1 MRRET
6 RGHPENQ
13 ADEVS
18 TTHSP
23 PQYPALVVLSG
34 LDHRRVAE
42 WSLLWRTLSIS
53 VFNSDWSV
61 MWSSGLMLGK
71 EGKVRRDQLFVR
83 EESMKSGVWQVR
95 ENSETLSLLGKRLRW
110 RK

>member
-1 MRRET
+1 MGRET
-6 RGHPENQ
+6 RGHPEYQ
-13 ADEVS
+13 ADEAS
-18 TTHSP
+18 ATHIP

-34 LDHRRVAE
+34 LDPRRVAE

-71 EGKVRRDQLFVR
+71 EAQGRRDQLFVR
-83 EESMKSGVWQVR
+83 EESVESGV
-95 ENSETLSLLGKRLRW
+95 
-110 RK
+110 

>member
-1 MRRET
+1 MRPALHT
-6 RGHPENQ
+6 
-13 ADEVS
+13 
-18 TTHSP
+18 SP

-71 EGKVRRDQLFVR
+71 EGQGRRDQLFVR
-83 EESMKSGVWQVR
+83 EESVESGV
-95 ENSETLSLLGKRLRW
+95 
-110 RK
+110 

>member
-1 MRRET
+1 MGREA
-6 RGHPENQ
+6 RGHPEYQ
-13 ADEVS
+13 ADEAS
-18 TTHSP
+18 ATHVP

-42 WSLLWRTLSIS
+42 WSLLWRILSIS

-71 EGKVRRDQLFVR
+71 EGQGRRDQLFVR
-83 EESMKSGVWQVR
+83 EESVESGV
-95 ENSETLSLLGKRLRW
+95 
-110 RK
+110 

>member
-6 RGHPENQ
+6 RGHPEYQ
-13 ADEVS
+13 ADEAS
-18 TTHSP
+18 ATHIP

-61 MWSSGLMLGK
+61 IWSSGFMLRK
-71 EGKVRRDQLFVR
+71 EGQGRRDQLFVR
-83 EESMKSGVWQVR
+83 EGSVESGV
-95 ENSETLSLLGKRLRW
+95 
-110 RK
+110 